1 MNFLFIWSFSWKHVA
16 IIKKLCKFQKRK
28 SLKFELNCLYMSK
41 SLGQGYTF
49 HARHTFLCLAKII
62 CWANILCPKVFWV
75 WEGHGKSIYVY

>member
-1 MNFLFIWSFSWKHVA
+1 
-16 IIKKLCKFQKRK
+16 
-28 SLKFELNCLYMSK
+28 MSK